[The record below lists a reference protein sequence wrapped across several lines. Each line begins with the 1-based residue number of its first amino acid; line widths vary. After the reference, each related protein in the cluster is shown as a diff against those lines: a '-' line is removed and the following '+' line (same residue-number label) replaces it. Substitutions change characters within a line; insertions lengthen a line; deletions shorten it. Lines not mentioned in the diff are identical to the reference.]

1 MKKIKFLIIIAVVPF
16 LLAFNS
22 DEKKSGGIG
31 ETGNASGETVAH
43 VLKIVKD
50 VTFKKTS
57 EQSDWDLAQKG
68 TLLEDGGEVK
78 TGSKS
83 LALVVFIDGSGL
95 LRVRENSILQIHGT
109 KNKNSL
115 NKNSMNK
122 DTFIEKGLIGFEV
135 KKQAPNEEF
144 KFTTPTVVA
153 SIRGT
158 DGFLE
163 YSDDSTFT
171 MYLSSGSAGL
181 YAKSDCDSVAAGNT
195 IIIRSNGECISRI
208 ATKEDENKNSS
219 ANKTAIKKLKI
230 KTEKGEVNIE
240 YYGPGN

>member
-1 MKKIKFLIIIAVVPF
+1 MKKIKFLIIIAIVPC
-16 LLAFNS
+16 LLAFSSDKTMPFDNGENS
-22 DEKKSGGIG
+22 KAAGG
-31 ETGNASGETVAH
+31 NVAH

-57 EQSDWDLAQKG
+57 EQSDWDLAKKG
-68 TLLEDGGEVK
+68 SLLEDGGEVK

-95 LRVRENSILQIHGT
+95 LRVRENSILQIHAT
-109 KNKNSL
+109 KNK
-115 NKNSMNK
+115 KSMNK

-181 YAKSDCDSVAAGNT
+181 YAKSDCDSIAAGNT
-195 IIIRSNGECISRI
+195 IVIRSNGECISRI
-208 ATKEDENKNSS
+208 ATKEDENKNDS